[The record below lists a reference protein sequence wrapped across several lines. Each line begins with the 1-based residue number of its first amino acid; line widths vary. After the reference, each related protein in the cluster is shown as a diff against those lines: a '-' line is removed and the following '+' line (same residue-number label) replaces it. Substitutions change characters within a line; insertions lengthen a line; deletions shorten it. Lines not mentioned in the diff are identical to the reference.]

1 MSVDLMVLHC
11 KMRRT
16 TNVARKTRS
25 QNKHTQKFLSSY
37 LEEHSM
43 KRMLRLAKRDN

>member
-16 TNVARKTRS
+16 TIEVRKTRS
-25 QNKHTQKFLSSY
+25 HNKQTQKILSSY
-37 LEEHSM
+37 LEKTIDE
-43 KRMLRLAKRDN
+43 KDIKIGKA